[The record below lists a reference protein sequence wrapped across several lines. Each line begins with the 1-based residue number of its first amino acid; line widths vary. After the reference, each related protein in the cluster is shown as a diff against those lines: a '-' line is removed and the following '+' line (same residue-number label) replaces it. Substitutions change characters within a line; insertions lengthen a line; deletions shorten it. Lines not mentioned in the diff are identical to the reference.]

1 MQNII
6 KKNLNIL
13 KLQIY
18 IYQIHEFVQF
28 HFTNKIKKQKVNDE
42 ELSETSEFL
51 PSSKKKVRLKNVDT
65 RIIK

>member
-1 MQNII
+1 M
-6 KKNLNIL
+6 NIL
-13 KLQIY
+13 KLQINIYIYIY

-42 ELSETSEFL
+42 ELSETSKFL

>member
-13 KLQIY
+13 KLQIYIY

-28 HFTNKIKKQKVNDE
+28 HFTNKIKKQKVDDE
-42 ELSETSEFL
+42 KLSET
-51 PSSKKKVRLKNVDT
+51 
-65 RIIK
+65 